1 MKRKATLLFECE
13 LAVNINIRRVRTEK
27 RTKSRNYETKISN
40 QCVLLLKNRRLFVI
54 IIQSRQRIFV
64 GFNAAPR
71 MGAWIEIRRGS
82 FGKIIYYAAPRMGAW
97 IEIKNKPKTYRFW
110 KPRPAWARGL
120 KYLQILII
128 LTGSIAA
135 PRMGAWIEII
145 HT

>member
-71 MGAWIEIRRGS
+71 MGAWIEINIESAINGEGECR
-82 FGKIIYYAAPRMGAW
+82 APHGRVD
-97 IEIKNKPKTYRFW
+97 
-110 KPRPAWARGL
+110 
-120 KYLQILII
+120 
-128 LTGSIAA
+128 
-135 PRMGAWIEII
+135 
-145 HT
+145 